1 MSGSAGERRA
11 SDEEIEALLEQVV
24 DWVGRER
31 FDAAVEWAWRTAEGT
46 GRAETAEDAVPAWP
60 DDVREVPHDVADVLF
75 PDPTDHTDPLRGQ
88 DDVTRLRVLLAA
100 YRRMPTYALLMTA
113 PAVRDEAVLAVW
125 DDAVRA
131 LLDDPDPR
139 LADPVSYHLWSG
151 DFDDPDQ
158 VERAWA
164 AVTQGIEDAPLRRVR
179 LLEIDEAVP
188 WHLKEALHARVGDDR
203 DTP

>member
-1 MSGSAGERRA
+1 MSGPHD
-11 SDEEIEALLEQVV
+11 DEVEVLLEQVV
-24 DWVGRER
+24 DWVGRDR

-46 GRAETAEDAVPAWP
+46 GRAETAEDAVPTWP

-75 PDPTDHTDPLRGQ
+75 PDPTDKTDPLRGR

-113 PAVRDEAVLAVW
+113 PAVRTPDVLAVW

-151 DFDDPDQ
+151 DLDDPDQ

-164 AVTQGIEDAPLRRVR
+164 AATERIEDAPLRLAR
-179 LLEIDEAVP
+179 LLEISEPVP
-188 WHLKEALHARVGDDR
+188 ARLTRELHARLGDDR
-203 DTP
+203 RDTP